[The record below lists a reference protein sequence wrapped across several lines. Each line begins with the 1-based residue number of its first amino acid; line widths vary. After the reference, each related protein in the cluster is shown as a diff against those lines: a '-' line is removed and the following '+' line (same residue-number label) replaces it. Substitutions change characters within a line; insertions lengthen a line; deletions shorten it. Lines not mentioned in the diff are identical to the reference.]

1 MEFTSALPDI
11 LATLNV
17 CSFTLLVSGLVA
29 VRRGNTE
36 RHRTL
41 MLGNL
46 GLAAAFLVVYVT
58 QVVLVGHERFPG
70 EGGLRS
76 LFIAILGS
84 HTVLAVTLLGLVP
97 RTVYLALKGRFDQH
111 RRIARITISIWL
123 YVSVTGVVVYTMI
136 HHLPV
141 GG

>member
-1 MEFTSALPDI
+1 MEFTRALPTV
-11 LATLNV
+11 LAVLNV

-29 VRRGNTE
+29 VRSGNTE

-41 MLGNL
+41 MLSNL

-58 QVVLVGHERFPG
+58 QTVLVGHERFPG
-70 EGGLRS
+70 EGWLRS
-76 LFIAILGS
+76 LFLAILGS
-84 HTVLAVTLLGLVP
+84 HTVLAVSLLGLVP

-111 RRIARITISIWL
+111 RRIARVTITIWL
-123 YVSVTGVVVYTMI
+123 YVSVTGVVVYAMI

-141 GG
+141 GS